1 MSAANLETCKNALD
15 WGCAAVAAGAVAGI
29 LPPLAA
35 LVTIVYGV
43 LRIRDLLE
51 RRARQERDQH
61 RRHDDPPSDD

>member
-1 MSAANLETCKNALD
+1 MTGSHLETCKTVLD
-15 WGCAAVAAGAVAGI
+15 IGCAAVAWSAVAGI

-51 RRARQERDQH
+51 RRAARG
-61 RRHDDPPSDD
+61 RRHDDPKDADE

>member
-1 MSAANLETCKNALD
+1 MTGSHLEACKNALD
-15 WGCAAVAAGAVAGI
+15 WACGAVAVGAVAGV

-51 RRARQERDQH
+51 RRAARG
-61 RRHDDPPSDD
+61 RRHDDPKDVDE